1 MKIGDLVRYLNFE
14 PGGLGIIVELH
25 HESVHVDDIAVTVAW
40 NDGRVSPIL
49 KRLIEVISESR

>member
-25 HESVHVDDIAVTVAW
+25 HESLNGVTVAW

-49 KRLIEVISESR
+49 KRLIEVISEGR